1 MWQEDYSADSMRL
14 SEYYRLAVEVA
25 MEADPRKG
33 EELKSILLQ
42 TIRAYDALDAAGR
55 DMFDVDSLWNP
66 YADSRILS
74 GDGDTEVSTA
84 MWGIDI
90 SSAEVL
96 LADRLRE
103 KGKKIDA
110 IISHHPHGRAHA
122 SLYKVMPVQESMMRS
137 WGVPVTIA
145 EDILGPRMHEVM
157 CALHSQNH
165 AQTVDAC
172 RLLDMPYMCLHQPCD
187 LLGQQFMQRLVDEK
201 EPERLGDLLDLLA
214 TLPEYQH
221 ATKECNPPTIFV
233 GGRDRKAGS
242 IAVKFAGGTAAPKE
256 MYEQLSRSGIGTVMC
271 MHAPESHREEARKH
285 HINLVV
291 ASHMASD
298 SLGTNLLADR
308 FEERGLE
315 IIPCS
320 GYVRVRHQ

>member
-1 MWQEDYSADSMRL
+1 MRL
-14 SEYYRLAVEVA
+14 SEYYRLAVD
-25 MEADPRKG
+25 EAKKVDPRG
-33 EELKSILLQ
+33 EEVESLLER
-42 TIRAYDALDAAGR
+42 TRGAYQALDASGKGLF
-55 DMFDVDSLWNP
+55 DMDSLWNP
-66 YADSRILS
+66 YADSRILC
-74 GDGDTEVSTA
+74 GEEDAEISTV

-103 KGKKIDA
+103 KRRIDA
-110 IISHHPHGRAHA
+110 IISHHPQGRAHA
-122 SLYKVMPVQESMMRS
+122 SLYKVMPVQECMMCS
-137 WGVPVTIA
+137 WGVPVTAA

-157 CALHSQNH
+157 CSTHSQNH

-172 RLLDMPYMCLHQPCD
+172 RLLEMPYMCLHQPCD
-187 LLGQQFMQRLVDEK
+187 LLGQDFMRRLIDESR
-201 EPERLGDLLDLLA
+201 PERLGDLLSLLA

-221 ATKECNPPTIFV
+221 AIRECNPPAIYV
-233 GGRDRKAGS
+233 GGPERKVGRV
-242 IAVKFAGGTAAPKE
+242 AVKFAGGTAAPKE
-256 MYEQLSRSGIGTVMC
+256 MYEHLSRSGIGTVLC
-271 MHAPESHREEARKH
+271 MHAPESHREEARKNH
-285 HINLVV
+285 VNLVV

-320 GYVRVRHQ
+320 GYIRVRRR

>member
-1 MWQEDYSADSMRL
+1 MSD
-14 SEYYRLAVEVA
+14 YYRLAVEVA
-25 MEADPRKG
+25 KEADPRKG
-33 EELKSILLQ
+33 EELESVLLQ
-42 TIRAYDALDAAGR
+42 MKRAYDALDAAGR
-55 DMFDVDSLWNP
+55 DIFDVDSLWNP
-66 YADSRILS
+66 YADSRILCGS
-74 GDGDTEVSTA
+74 EDTEVSTA
-84 MWGIDI
+84 LWGIDI

-103 KGKKIDA
+103 KGWKIDTV
-110 IISHHPHGRAHA
+110 ISHHPQGRAHA
-122 SLYKVMPVQESMMRS
+122 SLYKVMPVQERMMCS
-137 WGVPVTIA
+137 WGVPVTTA

-157 CALHSQNH
+157 CASHSQNH

-172 RLLDMPYMCLHQPCD
+172 RLLDMPFMCLHQPCD
-187 LLGQQFMQRLVDEK
+187 LLGQQYMQRLVDERG
-201 EPERLGDLLDLLA
+201 PERLGDLLDLLA

-221 ATKECNPPTIFV
+221 AIRECNPPAIFV

-271 MHAPESHREEARKH
+271 MHAPESHREEARKN

-298 SLGTNLLADR
+298 SLGTNLVADR
-308 FEERGLE
+308 FQERGLE

-320 GYVRVRHQ
+320 GYIRVRRQ